1 MLKNK
6 LKIENNNLPFS
17 ALSEELKR
25 SKYMINIYFIN
36 QNKYIFKILKTY
48 KLKLFSN
55 KKYKK

>member
-6 LKIENNNLPFS
+6 LKIENNNLPFW

-55 KKYKK
+55 KK